1 MRIVFMG
8 TPDFAV
14 PTLLRLISDGHEV
27 VGVFTQP
34 DKPKGRKLELTPSDV
49 KVCALEHKIPVFQP
63 KSLKNGEAMP
73 ILNELKPDV
82 IVVAA
87 YGMILREDV
96 LNFPKYGCINAHG
109 SILPKYRGAAP
120 IQWAVLDGEKET
132 GVTAM
137 QMDKGL
143 DTGDMLLTEKV
154 TVGENETSG
163 ELFDRLSFLAADV
176 ISEVLCL
183 AEKGELHPV
192 PQDDSKSTYARM
204 LSKED
209 CPLDFSKPALE
220 VHNKIRGLS
229 PWPVAQT
236 GLFGNVFKIHLSN
249 LTDIKAK
256 PGTKPGSIFT
266 DKNNMYV
273 SCGDEY
279 LLKLVT
285 VQPKGSKKMSAA
297 DYLRG
302 HNPGTSFDS

>member
-73 ILNELKPDV
+73 ILRELKPDV

-96 LNFPKYGCINAHG
+96 LSFPKYGCINAHG

-120 IQWAVLDGEKET
+120 IQWAVLDGEKEA

-137 QMDKGL
+137 QMNRGL
-143 DTGDMLLTEKV
+143 DTGDMLLTKKLV
-154 TVGENETSG
+154 IGENETSG
-163 ELFDRLSFLAADV
+163 ELFDRLSLLAADV
-176 ISEVLCL
+176 ILEVLRL
-183 AEKGELHPV
+183 AENGELHPV
-192 PQDDSKSTYARM
+192 PQDESKASYARM
-204 LSKED
+204 LSKD
-209 CPLDFSKPALE
+209 DSPLDFSKSSFE

-236 GLFGNVFKIHLSN
+236 MLSGEVFKIHLSN
-249 LTDIKAK
+249 LTDLRAK
-256 PGTKPGSIFT
+256 PGTKSGSIFT

-273 SCGDEY
+273 SCGDEC

-302 HNPGTSFDS
+302 HNPGTTFDK

>member
-14 PTLLRLISDGHEV
+14 PILLRLIEDGHDV

-34 DKPKGRKLELTPSDV
+34 DKPKGRKLELTPSEV
-49 KVCALEHKIPVFQP
+49 KVCALSKGIPVFQP
-63 KSLKNGEAMP
+63 TSLKNGEAVP
-73 ILNELKPDV
+73 ILNDLKPD
-82 IVVAA
+82 IIIVAA
-87 YGMILREDV
+87 YGMLLKEDV

-120 IQWAVLDGEKET
+120 IQWAVIDGEKET

-137 QMDKGL
+137 KMDKGL
-143 DTGDMLLTEKV
+143 DTGDMLLTKKLV
-154 TVGENETSG
+154 IGENETSG
-163 ELFDRLSFLAADV
+163 EVFDRLSVLAADV
-176 ISEVLCL
+176 ISEVVIM
-183 AEKGELHPV
+183 AEKGELHPI

-204 LSKED
+204 LSKSD
-209 CPLDFSKPALE
+209 CPLDFSKPAQE

-236 GLFGNVFKIHLSN
+236 SLGGEVFRIHLSQ
-249 LTDIKAK
+249 LTDRKAAL
-256 PGTKPGSIFT
+256 GTKPGTIIT
-266 DKNNMYV
+266 DKNDMYV
-273 SCGDEY
+273 SCKDGN

-285 VQPKGSKKMSAA
+285 VQPKGSKKMSAS

-302 HNPGTSFDS
+302 HNPGTSFDI